1 MAGHSKFKNIM
12 YRKGAQDKKRA
23 KLFTKLIREITVAAR
38 SGIADPEKNPRLRSA
53 VSAANSANM
62 PKDTIER
69 AVLRGSDNQ
78 KGETFEEI
86 CYEGFGAGGIS
97 IIIDALTD
105 NRNRAAAEIRSC
117 FAKYGGR
124 LGETGSVSHMYE
136 KVGLIHYSS
145 DEKKSSEIFDRASD
159 FGAEDVIV
167 DDLGCDIFCKTERVH
182 DLRLD
187 LEKFFDKVVYTGSH
201 ELSTVAVVQGKVD
214 AAFVASHRFDNVVNK
229 GEATL
234 EGVNILWQSDP
245 IPQDPFVYRLSLI
258 HI

>member
-187 LEKFFDKVVYTGSH
+187 LEKFFGPPDSAGLTWKAKNLITIGESDAQSVIGLIQELDGLEDVQSVYSDYDIP
-201 ELSTVAVVQGKVD
+201 EEVMNKLVA
-214 AAFVASHRFDNVVNK
+214 
-229 GEATL
+229 
-234 EGVNILWQSDP
+234 
-245 IPQDPFVYRLSLI
+245 
-258 HI
+258 

>member
-97 IIIDALTD
+97 IIIDA
-105 NRNRAAAEIRSC
+105 
-117 FAKYGGR
+117 
-124 LGETGSVSHMYE
+124 
-136 KVGLIHYSS
+136 
-145 DEKKSSEIFDRASD
+145 
-159 FGAEDVIV
+159 
-167 DDLGCDIFCKTERVH
+167 
-182 DLRLD
+182 
-187 LEKFFDKVVYTGSH
+187 
-201 ELSTVAVVQGKVD
+201 
-214 AAFVASHRFDNVVNK
+214 
-229 GEATL
+229 
-234 EGVNILWQSDP
+234 
-245 IPQDPFVYRLSLI
+245 
-258 HI
+258 